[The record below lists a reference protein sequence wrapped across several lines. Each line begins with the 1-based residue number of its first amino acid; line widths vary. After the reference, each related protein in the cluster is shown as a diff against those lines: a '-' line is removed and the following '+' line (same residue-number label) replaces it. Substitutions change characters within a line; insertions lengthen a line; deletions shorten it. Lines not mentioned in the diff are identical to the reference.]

1 MDTRTDMSPRR
12 AVVPRATSIARMY
25 ELRLVWMLAVLAL
38 GVLAA
43 SYAPI
48 PPLWALTLKI
58 VFLAAGVITVF
69 LVSVRLARAN
79 ELLGRASSQLED
91 IIANLKDGVIVYDND
106 FMIHMFNAAAEGM
119 FGMKRGSVVGK
130 RCGPERVQ
138 EKDLRFLTQVMF
150 PSLAP
155 QSIQRSETGAYPQ
168 IIDISFSEPVR
179 EMRTFTIPL
188 LDDEGKP
195 VRFMK
200 TVEDRTREVQLQRSK
215 SQFISVA
222 AHQLRTPLTAIQWIF
237 EILTK
242 SPTMQDDDRRAAED
256 GIQASTKL
264 LKIVNDLLDVSRIEE
279 GRFGYDFKEVKAVAF
294 VEDILKR
301 AMATAAQYGV
311 SLYLDRGTEEDAVV
325 YIDADKL
332 GMAFSNFV
340 DNAIKYNVKNG
351 SVTVKLERL
360 GAEPYLQVSI
370 KDTGIGIPPEAM
382 SQLFKKFFRAEN
394 VSKVY
399 TEGTGLG
406 LFIAK
411 NIIERHGG
419 AVWAESVLKRGT
431 TFFFTLPTDQ
441 SLIPT
446 KEIGYTEE

>member
-1 MDTRTDMSPRR
+1 MDTPTGTGHTPQTLPRISSR
-12 AVVPRATSIARMY
+12 ARLH
-25 ELRLVWMLAVLAL
+25 ELRLVWVLVALSIGVLFASYGPISPLLAL
-38 GVLAA
+38 
-43 SYAPI
+43 I
-48 PPLWALTLKI
+48 LKV
-58 VFLAAGVITVF
+58 VFLTAGVATVF
-69 LVSVRLARAN
+69 IVSIRLARAN
-79 ELLGRASSQLED
+79 ESLARASRQLENV
-91 IIANLKDGVIVYDND
+91 IANLKDGVIVYDND
-106 FMIHMFNAAAEGM
+106 FTVHMFNAAAEEI
-119 FGMKRGSVVGK
+119 FGIKKDAVVGK

-138 EKDLRFLTQVMF
+138 EKDLRFFTQVMF

-155 QSIQRSETGAYPQ
+155 QSIQRSEPGKYPQ
-168 IIDISFSEPVR
+168 IIDLSFSEPVR
-179 EMRTFTIPL
+179 EMRTYTIPL
-188 LDDEGKP
+188 LDDEGK
-195 VRFMK
+195 VIRFMK

-242 SPTMQDDDRRAAED
+242 SPVIQEDDRKVAED

-279 GRFGYDFKEVKAVAF
+279 GRFGYEFKEVKVSSF
-294 VEDILKR
+294 IEEILKR
-301 AMATAAQYGV
+301 AMTTAAQYEV
-311 SLYLDRGTEEDAVV
+311 SLYFDRGAETETVV
-325 YIDADKL
+325 YIDPDKL
-332 GMAFSNFV
+332 GMAFANFV

-360 GAEPYLQVSI
+360 GTEPYVQVSV

-382 SQLFKKFFRAEN
+382 NELFKKFFRAEN

-399 TEGTGLG
+399 TEGSGLG

-419 AVWAESVLKRGT
+419 SVWAESVLKRGT
-431 TFFFTLPTDQ
+431 TFFFTLPTDP
-441 SLIPT
+441 SLIPS

>member
-1 MDTRTDMSPRR
+1 MDRPNQTRDALSR
-12 AVVPRATSIARMY
+12 AASLSRMY
-25 ELRLVWMLAVLAL
+25 ELRLVWAISVLSIGFL
-38 GVLAA
+38 VA
-43 SYAPI
+43 SYLPMPFI
-48 PPLWALTLKI
+48 WALVAQVL
-58 VFLAAGVITVF
+58 FLAAGIAAVF
-69 LVSVRLARAN
+69 FVSMRLARAN
-79 ELLGRASSQLED
+79 EMLGRASHQLES
-91 IIANLKDGVIVYDND
+91 IVANLKDGVIVYDNE
-106 FMIHMFNAAAEGM
+106 FTVHMFNAAAEGM
-119 FGMKRGSVVGK
+119 FGIKKDDIIGK

-138 EKDLRFLTQVMF
+138 EKDSRFLAQVMF

-155 QSIQRSETGAYPQ
+155 QSIQRSEAGKYPQ
-168 IIDISFSEPVR
+168 VIDISFTEPVR
-179 EMRTFTIPL
+179 EIRTFTIPIT
-188 LDDEGKP
+188 DDDGAI

-242 SPTMQDDDRRAAED
+242 SPTMQGDDLHIAED

-279 GRFGYDFKEVKAVAF
+279 GHFGYEFKDVKVLPF

-301 AMATAAQYGV
+301 AMPTAAQYGV
-311 SLYLDRGTEEDAVV
+311 SLYLDREIDEGATVH
-325 YIDADKL
+325 IDADKL
-332 GMAFSNFV
+332 GMAFSNFI

-351 SVTVKLERL
+351 NVTIRAERL
-360 GAEPYLQVSI
+360 GEGQYIQISI

-382 SQLFKKFFRAEN
+382 EQLFKKFFRAEN
-394 VSKVY
+394 VEKVY

-419 AVWAESVLKRGT
+419 SVWAESILKRGT
-431 TFFFTLPTDQ
+431 TFFFTLPTDP

-446 KEIGYTEE
+446 KEVGYTME